1 MKKLK
6 IGDNVKVILGK
17 DKGKIGTIKTI
28 YHKKNT
34 LIIEGIN
41 TKIKH
46 VKPSRKEEAGKI
58 ITFDAPINCSNV
70 MICDEAGETTRVGF
84 TMQENKKLR
93 ISPRNIQLAVKNDE
107 EFNKV
112 LGKATIAS
120 GGVVPNVH
128 AALIKSKKQ

>member
-17 DKGKIGTIKTI
+17 DKGKVGKIKTI

-58 ITFDAPINCSNV
+58 ITFDAPIDCSNV
-70 MICDEAGETTRVGF
+70 MICDEAGKTTRVGF
-84 TMQENKKLR
+84 TIQGNKKVR
-93 ISPRNIQLAVKNDE
+93 ISTK
-107 EFNKV
+107 
-112 LGKATIAS
+112 T
-120 GGVVPNVH
+120 
-128 AALIKSKKQ
+128 KKIIS

>member
-17 DKGKIGTIKTI
+17 DKGKVGTIKTI

-46 VKPSRKEEAGKI
+46 VKPTRKEEAGKI

-70 MICDEAGETTRVGF
+70 MVCDESGKTTRVGF
-84 TMQENKKLR
+84 TVQENKKLR
-93 ISPRNIQLAVKNDE
+93 ISTKTKNI
-107 EFNKV
+107 
-112 LGKATIAS
+112 IS
-120 GGVVPNVH
+120 
-128 AALIKSKKQ
+128 

>member
-6 IGDNVKVILGK
+6 IGDTVKVILGK

-34 LIIEGIN
+34 LVIEGIN

-58 ITFDAPINCSNV
+58 ITFDAPLNCSNV
-70 MICDEAGETTRVGF
+70 MICDENGKPTRVSF
-84 TMQENKKLR
+84 AIQENKKVR
-93 ISPRNIQLAVKNDE
+93 ISTKTKN
-107 EFNKV
+107 
-112 LGKATIAS
+112 
-120 GGVVPNVH
+120 
-128 AALIKSKKQ
+128 LIS

>member
-6 IGDNVKVILGK
+6 IGDNVKIILGK
-17 DKGKIGTIKTI
+17 DKGKTGTIKTI

-41 TKIKH
+41 TKIKN

-70 MICDEAGETTRVGF
+70 MVCTESGEPTRVGF
-84 TMQENKKLR
+84 TFQDNKKVR
-93 ISPRNIQLAVKNDE
+93 ISKKTKN
-107 EFNKV
+107 
-112 LGKATIAS
+112 
-120 GGVVPNVH
+120 
-128 AALIKSKKQ
+128 LIS

>member
-6 IGDNVKVILGK
+6 IGDTVKVILGK
-17 DKGKIGTIKTI
+17 DKGKIGTIKSI

-58 ITFDAPINCSNV
+58 ITFDAPLNCSNV
-70 MICDEAGETTRVGF
+70 MVCDENGKTTRVSF
-84 TMQENKKLR
+84 ITKENKKVR
-93 ISPRNIQLAVKNDE
+93 ISTKTKD
-107 EFNKV
+107 
-112 LGKATIAS
+112 
-120 GGVVPNVH
+120 
-128 AALIKSKKQ
+128 LIS

>member
-6 IGDNVKVILGK
+6 IGDNVKIILGK
-17 DKGKIGTIKTI
+17 DKGKTGTIKTI

-58 ITFDAPINCSNV
+58 ITFDAPINSSNV
-70 MICDEAGETTRVGF
+70 MVCDESGKPTRIGF
-84 TMQENKKLR
+84 TVQNNKKVR
-93 ISPRNIQLAVKNDE
+93 ISKKTKN
-107 EFNKV
+107 
-112 LGKATIAS
+112 
-120 GGVVPNVH
+120 
-128 AALIKSKKQ
+128 LIS

>member
-17 DKGKIGTIKTI
+17 DKGKVGTIKTI

-46 VKPSRKEEAGKI
+46 VKPTRKEEAGKI
-58 ITFDAPINCSNV
+58 YSKVEESGIEQFPGNQITIWTETFD
-70 MICDEAGETTRVGF
+70 T
-84 TMQENKKLR
+84 
-93 ISPRNIQLAVKNDE
+93 IQS
-107 EFNKV
+107 EFK
-112 LGKATIAS
+112 
-120 GGVVPNVH
+120 
-128 AALIKSKKQ
+128 

>member
-17 DKGKIGTIKTI
+17 DKGKMGTIKTI

-34 LIIEGIN
+34 LVIEGVN

-70 MICDEAGETTRVGF
+70 MVCDENGKPTRIGF
-84 TMQENKKLR
+84 TIQENKKVR
-93 ISPRNIQLAVKNDE
+93 ISTKTKN
-107 EFNKV
+107 
-112 LGKATIAS
+112 
-120 GGVVPNVH
+120 
-128 AALIKSKKQ
+128 LIS

>member
-1 MKKLK
+1 MIKKYK
-6 IGDNVKVILGK
+6 KGDEVIVKVGK

-46 VKPSRKEEAGKI
+46 VKPTRKEEAGKI

-70 MICDEAGETTRVGF
+70 MVCDDAGETTRVGF

-93 ISPRNIQLAVKNDE
+93 ISTKTKN
-107 EFNKV
+107 
-112 LGKATIAS
+112 
-120 GGVVPNVH
+120 
-128 AALIKSKKQ
+128 LIS

>member
-17 DKGKIGTIKTI
+17 DKGKIGKIKTI

-46 VKPSRKEEAGKI
+46 VKPTRKEEAGKI

-70 MICDEAGETTRVGF
+70 MVCDEQGKTTRVGF
-84 TMQENKKLR
+84 TVQDNKKLR
-93 ISPRNIQLAVKNDE
+93 ISTKTKN
-107 EFNKV
+107 
-112 LGKATIAS
+112 
-120 GGVVPNVH
+120 
-128 AALIKSKKQ
+128 LIS

>member
-46 VKPSRKEEAGKI
+46 VKP
-58 ITFDAPINCSNV
+58 
-70 MICDEAGETTRVGF
+70 
-84 TMQENKKLR
+84 
-93 ISPRNIQLAVKNDE
+93 
-107 EFNKV
+107 
-112 LGKATIAS
+112 
-120 GGVVPNVH
+120 
-128 AALIKSKKQ
+128 KSKRRSWKNYYF

>member
-17 DKGKIGTIKTI
+17 DKGKVGTIKTI

-46 VKPSRKEEAGKI
+46 VKPTRKEEAGKI

-70 MICDEAGETTRVGF
+70 MVCDESGKQHVLVLQF
-84 TMQENKKLR
+84 KK
-93 ISPRNIQLAVKNDE
+93 
-107 EFNKV
+107 
-112 LGKATIAS
+112 T
-120 GGVVPNVH
+120 
-128 AALIKSKKQ
+128 KSFVFLQKQKI

>member
-17 DKGKIGTIKTI
+17 DKGKTGTIKSI

-34 LIIEGIN
+34 LIIEGVN

-70 MICDEAGETTRVGF
+70 MVCNENGETTRVGF
-84 TMQENKKLR
+84 TNQENKKVR
-93 ISPRNIQLAVKNDE
+93 ISTKTKNI
-107 EFNKV
+107 
-112 LGKATIAS
+112 IS
-120 GGVVPNVH
+120 
-128 AALIKSKKQ
+128 

>member
-17 DKGKIGTIKTI
+17 DKGKVGTIKTI

-46 VKPSRKEEAGKI
+46 VKPTRK
-58 ITFDAPINCSNV
+58 
-70 MICDEAGETTRVGF
+70 
-84 TMQENKKLR
+84 
-93 ISPRNIQLAVKNDE
+93 
-107 EFNKV
+107 
-112 LGKATIAS
+112 
-120 GGVVPNVH
+120 
-128 AALIKSKKQ
+128 

>member
-6 IGDNVKVILGK
+6 VGDNVKVILGK

-58 ITFDAPINCSNV
+58 ITFDAPIDCSNV
-70 MICDEAGETTRVGF
+70 MICNKDGKTTRVGF
-84 TMQENKKLR
+84 TIQENKKIR
-93 ISPRNIQLAVKNDE
+93 ISKKTKNI
-107 EFNKV
+107 
-112 LGKATIAS
+112 IS
-120 GGVVPNVH
+120 
-128 AALIKSKKQ
+128 

>member
-6 IGDNVKVILGK
+6 IGDNVKIILGK
-17 DKGKIGTIKTI
+17 DKGKTGTIKTI

-58 ITFDAPINCSNV
+58 ITFDAPLNCSNV
-70 MICDEAGETTRVGF
+70 MICDENGKPTRVSF
-84 TMQENKKLR
+84 DYQENKKVR
-93 ISPRNIQLAVKNDE
+93 ISTKTKN
-107 EFNKV
+107 
-112 LGKATIAS
+112 
-120 GGVVPNVH
+120 
-128 AALIKSKKQ
+128 LIS